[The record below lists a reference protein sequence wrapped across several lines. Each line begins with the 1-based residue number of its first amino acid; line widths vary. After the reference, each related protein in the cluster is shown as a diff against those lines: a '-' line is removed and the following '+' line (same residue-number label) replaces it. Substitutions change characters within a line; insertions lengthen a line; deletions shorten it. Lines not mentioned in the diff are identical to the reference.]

1 MALLL
6 VTAVATAFLFAFVDV
21 WYLIRFFA
29 MLIAGKKNRHKNQ
42 KLTHKDL
49 LREHASAS
57 VVLPSD
63 IDAFLHMNNAKYLRE
78 YDIARAKMAG
88 ELGFLDAVASKK
100 GAFLVAA
107 ATTIRYRRSMKLFQR
122 FSVQSR
128 LIYWEKDSFYL
139 EQRTVTPDGFT
150 TSILMT
156 KYAVRGIEMK
166 DVLAH
171 CLSSTVLPTPPEV
184 SPELSSWMES
194 LRHSSN
200 TLRTATSDKKTPEA
214 EVIPPA
220 LIQRSSSGRELGLT
234 SLPR

>member
-6 VTAVATAFLFAFVDV
+6 VIAAVTAFLFAFVDV
-21 WYLIRFFA
+21 WYFIRFFA
-29 MLIAGKKNRHKNQ
+29 MFIAGKMNRRQHQ
-42 KLTHKDL
+42 KITQKDL
-49 LREHASAS
+49 LKDHVSSS

-78 YDIARAKMAG
+78 YDIARVKMAG
-88 ELGFLDAVASKK
+88 ELGFLDAVSSKK

-107 ATTIRYRRSMKLFQR
+107 ATSIRYRRSMKLFQR

-128 LIYWEKDSFYL
+128 LVYWEKDSFYL

-171 CLSSTVLPTPPEV
+171 SLSSSTALPTPPEV

-200 TLRTATSDKKTPEA
+200 TLRTATSDKKTPE
-214 EVIPPA
+214 VTPTP
-220 LIQRSSSGRELGLT
+220 LIKRSGSGRELGLT

>member
-6 VTAVATAFLFAFVDV
+6 VTAAATAFLFAFVDV
-21 WYLIRFFA
+21 WYFIRFFA
-29 MLIAGKKNRHKNQ
+29 MLIVGMKNRRKHQ
-42 KLTHKDL
+42 KITQKDL
-49 LREHASAS
+49 LRDHVSSS

-78 YDIARAKMAG
+78 YDIARIKMAG
-88 ELGFLDAVASKK
+88 ELGILSAVSSKK
-100 GAFLVAA
+100 GGFLVAA

-122 FSVQSR
+122 FTVHSR
-128 LIYWEKDSFYL
+128 LVYWEKDSFYL
-139 EQRTVTPDGFT
+139 EQKTVTPDGFT

-171 CLSSTVLPTPPEV
+171 CLSSSALPTPPEV
-184 SPELSSWMES
+184 NPELSSWMES

-200 TLRTATSDKKTPEA
+200 TLCTATSDKKTPET
-214 EVIPPA
+214 IPPP
-220 LIQRSSSGRELGLT
+220 LIKRSSSGRELGLT